1 MFNKTLYYPW
11 IDIHDDSWVKTAIL
25 YWDEINTIVPFSMQS
40 PYQNQVAILLEKERI
55 LRPFEVTASSREV
68 IEASDIA
75 IQYLSTPEGMRVLT
89 SGDEHSR
96 VHPSKLSYQLQR
108 SLGLGYSRIHSSKMS
123 HHLMDT
129 IGSARIDDDGFLS
142 MDSRFSAYYMSALA
156 NRIAKRNNFSTV
168 ADSKIYNQFNTKLSI
183 DGYSPNRNKIF
194 IKCPRCKEIF
204 DRFTQELVKNTGECP
219 ACAVDI
225 FYFFSGR
232 ESRFQSP
239 FRAEPQHLVDGMLA
253 ELVIESIY
261 IPNSVSIDKLLKF
274 RADHYDELAAF
285 RGALQDI
292 TKSVL
297 DCDEVDDIR
306 ALRQQ
311 VKVAYT
317 DKVKPQIKGLKSQLK
332 GARINY
338 VLSDF
343 TISGMASVLGTT
355 LASNLSTTAILA
367 GAGISIGVRSL
378 MYMQESK
385 NIRTNPYSYVLS
397 MENKLGL

>member
-40 PYQNQVAILLEKERI
+40 PYQSQVATILEQERI
-55 LRPFEVTASSREV
+55 LRPFEVTPSSREV

-75 IQYLSTPEGMRVLT
+75 IQYLSTPEGMRILT
-89 SGDEHSR
+89 SGDEYSR
-96 VHPSKLSYQLQR
+96 VHPSKLSYQLLR
-108 SLGLGYSRIHSSKMS
+108 SLGLGHNRVHSSKMS

-129 IGSARIDDDGFLS
+129 IGSARVDDDGFLS
-142 MDSRFSAYYMSALA
+142 LDGKFSAYYMSALA
-156 NRIAKRNNFSTV
+156 NRIAKRNNLSTV
-168 ADSKIYNQFNTKLSI
+168 ADSQIYNQFNTKLSI
-183 DGYSPNRNKIF
+183 DGYSPNRNKTF
-194 IKCPRCKEIF
+194 IKCPRCREVF
-204 DRFTQELVKNTGECP
+204 DRFTQESIKNTGECP
-219 ACAVDI
+219 ACGADI
-225 FYFFSGR
+225 FYFFP
-232 ESRFQSP
+232 ESERRFQQP

-253 ELVIESIY
+253 ELAIESIY
-261 IPNSVSIDKLLKF
+261 IPSSVPIDKLLKF
-274 RADHYDELAAF
+274 RADHTDELAAF

-292 TKSVL
+292 THSVL
-297 DCDEVDDIR
+297 ECGEVDDIR

-317 DKVKPQIKGLKSQLK
+317 DKVKPEIKGLKSQLK
-332 GARINY
+332 GAKVNY

-355 LASNLSTTAILA
+355 LASDLSTTAILA
-367 GAGISIGVRSL
+367 GAGVSIGIRSL
-378 MYMQESK
+378 MYMQERR

-397 MENKLGL
+397 MESKLGL